1 MKKIL
6 LLLFACTFLFTACKE
21 DVAPEECIEQTNE
34 FVTYFKNKDFESM
47 YEMTVYKDPY
57 LAGTY
62 DENSPIG
69 QKLFG
74 AMADNLN
81 FEITGGSRDGNSA
94 YVRAHVVTIDFN
106 KLLTDVVSE
115 YMEYCK
121 TNAENL
127 TSDQLGDALES
138 ILDEA
143 LKNPQPF
150 EKDTSLDFVK
160 QDGKWVIEDNV
171 GVYDD
176 LSGGY
181 LTYCFSVNTSLG
193 NINAES

>member
-1 MKKIL
+1 MKKII
-6 LLLFACTFLFTACKE
+6 LLLFACTLLITACKE

-69 QKLFG
+69 QKLFN

-81 FEITGGSRDGNSA
+81 FKITGGSRDGNSA
-94 YVRAHVVTIDFN
+94 YVRAHVVTIDF
-106 KLLTDVVSE
+106 KQLLTDVVSE
-115 YMEYCK
+115 YMDYCK
-121 TNAENL
+121 ANGDNI
-127 TSDQLGDALES
+127 TSDQMGDALES

-143 LKNPQPF
+143 LKNPKPF

-160 QDGKWVIEDNV
+160 QDGKWIIEDNV

-181 LTYCFSVNTSLG
+181 LTYCFSVNSSLG
-193 NINAES
+193 NINAEN

>member
-1 MKKIL
+1 M
-6 LLLFACTFLFTACKE
+6 
-21 DVAPEECIEQTNE
+21 
-34 FVTYFKNKDFESM
+34 
-47 YEMTVYKDPY
+47 
-57 LAGTY
+57 
-62 DENSPIG
+62 
-69 QKLFG
+69 
-74 AMADNLN
+74 
-81 FEITGGSRDGNSA
+81 
-94 YVRAHVVTIDFN
+94 
-106 KLLTDVVSE
+106 
-115 YMEYCK
+115 
-121 TNAENL
+121 
-127 TSDQLGDALES
+127 GDALES